1 MPITG
6 IISFISVTTA
16 YLYGYKAVY
25 TSNEKSASEENTI
38 WKGYKINHQYSKSQ
52 EFEQDFKNYIQPF
65 VNIEYTSLLKNLYEI
80 QIAEKFSKLKD
91 FFPYFSS
98 CNRNF
103 TISKKKKN
111 TTRWCCEC
119 EKCAFVWLILSPFI
133 DIDQLSKIFGE
144 NLFEKEELFE
154 TFLWLIWNTTKPFE
168 CVGTYSESKKAF
180 QLALKKYSDKN
191 FIILERIKD
200 YL

>member
-1 MPITG
+1 VPITG

-16 YLYGYKAVY
+16 CLYGYKAVY

-111 TTRWCCEC
+111 TPRWCCKC

-133 DIDQLSKIFGE
+133 DIEQLSKIFGE

-154 TFLWLIWNTTKPFE
+154 TFL
-168 CVGTYSESKKAF
+168 
-180 QLALKKYSDKN
+180 
-191 FIILERIKD
+191 
-200 YL
+200 